1 MVDLMAELKAVS
13 VVWLDLLVAERSV
26 DWMGVRIVELIVESM
41 AETMIANLVDWKVVP
56 TVEVEEMAEEM
67 VGH

>member
-1 MVDLMAELKAVS
+1 MVDLMAELKVVRS

-26 DWMGVRIVELIVESM
+26 DWMGVRTIELMVESM

-56 TVEVEEMAEEM
+56 TVEEMAEEM

>member
-1 MVDLMAELKAVS
+1 M
-13 VVWLDLLVAERSV
+13 AERSV
-26 DWMGVRIVELIVESM
+26 DWMGVRTVELMVESM

-56 TVEVEEMAEEM
+56 IVEEMAEEM

>member
-1 MVDLMAELKAVS
+1 MIDLMAEFKVVRS

-26 DWMGVRIVELIVESM
+26 DWMGVRTVELIVESM

-56 TVEVEEMAEEM
+56 TVEEMAEEV